1 VVDVTDATFSQEV
14 MEKSMTSPVVVDLWA
29 EWCGPCKTLGPI
41 LEKVIAE
48 TNGAV
53 TLAKVDVDANPR
65 VSQAFSVQSIPAV
78 FAIVEGKIVDQ
89 FVGAK
94 PENEVR
100 AWVAKFAPA
109 ASPLA
114 ALIAAGDEE
123 SLTKAMA
130 LDASN
135 PDVLSALA
143 TLWLSEGRYEDV
155 TILLEPYATSAVLAT
170 LMARARIGSAGID
183 LTGDLDVTLDEL
195 LEAAI
200 DDEEQR
206 AKLLQIL
213 DALGPEDPR
222 FVTYRRRLANRL
234 Y

>member
-1 VVDVTDATFSQEV
+1 
-14 MEKSMTSPVVVDLWA
+14 M
-29 EWCGPCKTLGPI
+29 
-41 LEKVIAE
+41 
-48 TNGAV
+48 
-53 TLAKVDVDANPR
+53 
-65 VSQAFSVQSIPAV
+65 
-78 FAIVEGKIVDQ
+78 
-89 FVGAK
+89 
-94 PENEVR
+94 
-100 AWVAKFAPA
+100 
-109 ASPLA
+109 
-114 ALIAAGDEE
+114 IAAGDEE